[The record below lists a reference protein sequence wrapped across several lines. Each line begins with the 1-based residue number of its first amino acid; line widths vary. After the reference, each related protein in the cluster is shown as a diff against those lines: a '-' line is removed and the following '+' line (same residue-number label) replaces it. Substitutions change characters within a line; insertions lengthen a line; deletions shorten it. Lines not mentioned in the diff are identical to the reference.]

1 MKRFF
6 LFSIFVLFTVRG
18 FAISDISLFHNAK
31 PYMTIESNKM
41 YDTKD
46 DETFLIN
53 EGKLFSAKDHAFV
66 GTIKETTTLI
76 MIDLYYDEKTVG
88 QHSEYNKSNG
98 YLLTMSIYN
107 DNQEIKLDF
116 DYDTGLIQK
125 QTNVEDK
132 KIVKYSLFQYNG
144 SVLEKVTEYNSKN
157 ELITYLTCFY
167 DKKTKNILEKHTYD
181 SDDNLLS
188 IAKFNPSIDKLV
200 EEQIYNKDGSLKSK
214 TTFDKDEKPVEKF
227 VYRLSSKKPIKYTFI
242 KFNDEGYYNLNDETY
257 LSINFCDYS
266 MLSKYALDS
275 KIAPID
281 WNDKYSANVKKCD
294 FNDSIDCY
302 NQITKLQKEHF
313 LSVVPFSISTK
324 KSMTTYCFN
333 ITADNEIDI
342 FSCYEIT
349 LTEKPKNYPAMNKS
363 GKGSGPFGF
372 DIGMTYDQVKAA
384 CGGRE
389 PEHIADDRYYVK
401 PKKTHPVFEK
411 YIVWISDSVGLY
423 YVKAISGEI
432 KTSEY
437 GTEIRSRFDSVLK
450 PLEAKYGGFYIENRV
465 KQDFYFKDE
474 KNWMYSIVQG
484 ARSYSASWFVNTDNY
499 QNYDGLFGIMMGISA
514 QFSSSGYIWIE
525 YDFLNSEDARKD
537 HDDAL

>member
-167 DKKTKNILEKHTYD
+167 DKKTKNILEKHIYD

-227 VYRLSSKKPIKYTFI
+227 VYRLSSKKPVKYTFI
-242 KFNDEGYYNLNDETY
+242 KFDENGFYNINDKIH
-257 LSINFCDYS
+257 LSTRFCDYES
-266 MLSKYALDS
+266 LKQYALDS
-275 KIAPID
+275 KVTPVD
-281 WNDKYSANVKKCD
+281 WNDKYSADVKKCD
-294 FNDSIDCY
+294 FNDSLACY
-302 NQITKLQKEHF
+302 NQITKLQNDHILLTE
-313 LSVVPFSISTK
+313 PFCIINDD
-324 KSMTTYCFN
+324 SMTKYCFN
-333 ITADNEIDI
+333 ITEDNEIDV

-349 LTEKPKNYPAMNKS
+349 LKEKPKNYPAMNKS

-384 CGGRE
+384 CGGKE

-423 YVKAISGEI
+423 YIKAISGEI
-432 KTSEY
+432 STSKY
-437 GTEIRSRFDSVLK
+437 GTEIKSRFQSVLK
-450 PLEAKYGGFYIENRV
+450 PLESKYGEFYLENRV
-465 KQDFYFKDE
+465 KQEFYFKDDE
-474 KNWMYSIVQG
+474 NWMYSLMQG
-484 ARSYSASWFVNTDNY
+484 ARTYNASWFVNADNY

-514 QFSSSGYIWIE
+514 QYSSSGYIWIE